1 MACVKGLEEILRR
14 RLKNLSEKNEAKD
27 SGRDVLGIVD
37 GGEVVCVRSSKEFMF
52 FHRRGIEMMTGYAR
66 HLIVF

>member
-27 SGRDVLGIVD
+27 SGRDVSRIVD
-37 GGEVVCVRSSKEFMF
+37 GVRWCLCEVVR
-52 FHRRGIEMMTGYAR
+52 
-66 HLIVF
+66 IVF